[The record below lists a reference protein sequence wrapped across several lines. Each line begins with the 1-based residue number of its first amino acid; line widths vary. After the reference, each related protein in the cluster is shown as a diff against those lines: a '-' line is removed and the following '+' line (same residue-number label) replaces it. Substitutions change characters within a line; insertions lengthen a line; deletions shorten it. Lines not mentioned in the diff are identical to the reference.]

1 MFWCQSLQKM
11 WKQCFLKQNY
21 AQKLFIAF
29 KMTISCCFCLRGNLY
44 FPDFLQNKFYNI
56 NYRYPLQALTTWT
69 VNARSWWSIWSTV
82 KDWFKPFLTKLRLN
96 LYFLIGRFRIN
107 VTWSKY
113 VLKKKRGRLLMKWE
127 QWLSFLSCLYSTGNN
142 LNMTCHFLDCTFV
155 SIKFHLFLNTILLY
169 LMSKFLAC
177 TFTNLTRGKIRS
189 NFLFSLFTCF
199 WALDLTGRWKSRLV
213 FKKL

>member
-1 MFWCQSLQKM
+1 MKYI
-11 WKQCFLKQNY
+11 CFDVRAYKKCENKPILMQNY

-96 LYFLIGRFRIN
+96 LYFLIGRFR
-107 VTWSKY
+107 
-113 VLKKKRGRLLMKWE
+113 LKACPRPIGLMLRGVNTYWRKRGPVSW
-127 QWLSFLSCLYSTGNN
+127 WNGNN
-142 LNMTCHFLDCTFV
+142 D
-155 SIKFHLFLNTILLY
+155 FHLYLAYIQPETIWIWRVIFLIVLL
-169 LMSKFLAC
+169 
-177 TFTNLTRGKIRS
+177 
-189 NFLFSLFTCF
+189 
-199 WALDLTGRWKSRLV
+199 
-213 FKKL
+213 

>member
-1 MFWCQSLQKM
+1 MKYICFDVRAYKKCENNA
-11 WKQCFLKQNY
+11 FLKQNY

-96 LYFLIGRFRIN
+96 LYFLIGRFR
-107 VTWSKY
+107 
-113 VLKKKRGRLLMKWE
+113 LKACPRPIGLMLRGVNTYWRKRGAVSW
-127 QWLSFLSCLYSTGNN
+127 WNGNN
-142 LNMTCHFLDCTFV
+142 D
-155 SIKFHLFLNTILLY
+155 FHLYLAYIQPETIWIWRVIFLIVLL
-169 LMSKFLAC
+169 
-177 TFTNLTRGKIRS
+177 
-189 NFLFSLFTCF
+189 
-199 WALDLTGRWKSRLV
+199 
-213 FKKL
+213 